1 MVHVT
6 VLGPVCHGF
15 GMFFLCCRVVLG
27 PELVV
32 LGPGEQLTVL
42 SLSAGRPK
50 RPHARRS
57 LCLRLGPDFCADIV
71 TIETADHAR
80 LQLQL
85 AYNWWVRLMLV
96 GHGGG

>member
-1 MVHVT
+1 MQGPELEGP
-6 VLGPVCHGF
+6 LGLIVPYDI
-15 GMFFLCCRVVLG
+15 LSPPCCRVVLG

-42 SLSAGRPK
+42 SLSGGRPK

-85 AYNWWVRLMLV
+85 AYNWW
-96 GHGGG
+96 GWG